1 MVDDAGDP
9 EATNEELGGPE
20 QPNAERALNP
30 APERVGGDRLAGLAV
45 ILGAAVVIAA
55 VVYAY
60 IGAYPGPEEK
70 IPEVV
75 LLIAGFVT
83 VTLLL
88 YLGTII
94 LRALD
99 LGAAGEALG
108 MPPGSIRALIA
119 MSLILIFA
127 IAGFVIFKTGGGNVG
142 KSTGVTQAQI
152 DQLRQDGV
160 RVTSLALVS
169 QPGQPAVYD
178 VETVVPLSPDA
189 HDFGLQLLSVV
200 STLVVAVAGF
210 YFGAQTV
217 NQAGRET
224 RAQLGMIQQARKE
237 AIAAGV
243 IGAKPDPAAAA
254 AAGSV
259 VTEPPVVDVETIGE
273 GPGDGDGGG
282 GGGGAAA
289 GAGGP
294 DGSGGGGSGGGGA
307 QASAD
312 GSPDGGGSA
321 ATGSPTDGSPSTAT
335 PAPADSTAGGGAAG
349 PAAPTASAANGAA
362 DDGTAEDGAAPAVDG
377 DDVND
382 GGSGSDG
389 AGAKG

>member
-9 EATNEELGGPE
+9 EATDEQLGGPE

-30 APERVGGDRLAGLAV
+30 GQDRVDGNRLIGLAA

-55 VVYAY
+55 VIYGY
-60 IGAYPGPEEK
+60 IGAYPGPEK
-70 IPEVV
+70 SVPEVV

-127 IAGFVIFKTGGGNVG
+127 IAGFVIFKTGGGDIG
-142 KSTGVTQAQI
+142 RSTGVSQAQI

-178 VETVVPLSPDA
+178 IETVVPLSPDA

-224 RAQLGMIQQARKE
+224 RAQLGMIQQARRE

-243 IGAKPDPAAAA
+243 IGAKPDPASAA
-254 AAGSV
+254 AAGSTV
-259 VTEPPVVDVETIGE
+259 VEPETVDVETIGE
-273 GPGDGDGGG
+273 SDGGAAGRGGSGGAAEGGAAGDGAAA
-282 GGGGAAA
+282 GGGAAA
-289 GAGGP
+289 GT
-294 DGSGGGGSGGGGA
+294 
-307 QASAD
+307 AD
-312 GSPDGGGSA
+312 GSADAGSVA
-321 ATGSPTDGSPSTAT
+321 DGSVAN
-335 PAPADSTAGGGAAG
+335 
-349 PAAPTASAANGAA
+349 ANGAA
-362 DDGTAEDGAAPAVDG
+362 GTDG
-377 DDVND
+377 DPGSDATK
-382 GGSGSDG
+382 GSGS
-389 AGAKG
+389 A

>member
-224 RAQLGMIQQARKE
+224 RAQLGMIQQARME

-321 ATGSPTDGSPSTAT
+321 ATGSTDGSPSTAT
-335 PAPADSTAGGGAAG
+335 AAPADTTAGGGGVG
-349 PAAPTASAANGAA
+349 PATPTGSAADGAA
-362 DDGTAEDGAAPAVDG
+362 DEGTAEDGAAPTVDG
-377 DDVND
+377 DAVND